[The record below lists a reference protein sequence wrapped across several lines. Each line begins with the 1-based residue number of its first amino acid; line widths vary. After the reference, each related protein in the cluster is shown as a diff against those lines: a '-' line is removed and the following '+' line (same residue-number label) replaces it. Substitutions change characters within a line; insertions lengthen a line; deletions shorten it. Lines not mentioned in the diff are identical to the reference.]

1 MESDCYTFYRERS
14 GKAADKE
21 TFEPSPEKNE
31 RVSHGDTLEKKHS
44 RYTGALAKVKRL
56 GASIRCI
63 CSKDNRRPVLLDL
76 TEY

>member
-1 MESDCYTFYRERS
+1 MGFS
-14 GKAADKE
+14 GQE
-21 TFEPSPEKNE
+21 YWSGLPLPSPVHYKHKLKENE
-31 RVSHGDTLEKKHS
+31 RVSHGDTLEEKHS
-44 RYTGALAKVKRL
+44 IYTGALAKVKRL